1 MASGLFGSGPQS
13 NILNTVQSSYNAM
26 LNAERQKGVAM
37 STAMGAF
44 GQAISPKAIGMR
56 KFKEKFADADWTK
69 PETYF
74 SASKF
79 VNPFDPTAAISM
91 ADKGMALAAQLAP
104 KEDRRFVETV
114 DAQGQPVRELVDVNA
129 MELGSTISSAKKP
142 TATKDTYTGAQLMQL
157 PRYKGMT
164 FDPTT
169 VYQVDSVTN
178 AVSPVNKTGDSESA
192 YISST
197 KTGQELMD
205 MPENAGKQY
214 DPTTVFKQL
223 PDQTWQPISK
233 TGEGEESK
241 GTTLRQNAKIIAGEG
256 ASEKQV
262 VQVMKQLG
270 GIASDMQVPVKEI
283 ISITN
288 NFRTATENERKK
300 IKGADNVIDLTA
312 EDAFPAGM
320 KADQISSIADN
331 LTRSLFG
338 DNALKA
344 QAEMDAFRASKK
356 FTLKIADLA
365 SNFIRGTH
373 TTETLKGFQE
383 LAKFVKE
390 RETDSYNDKRQ
401 NQANALAVSS
411 NLKPDQIETILGPV
425 KGTKWIQPDGT
436 PFADN
441 NYELN
446 GDLWR
451 VRNGIGYIKYKK
463 GEF

>member
-1 MASGLFGSGPQS
+1 MAGLFGSGPQS
-13 NILNTVQSSYNAM
+13 NILQVVQGSYNDM
-26 LNAERQKGVAM
+26 LNAEKQKGISM
-37 STAMGAF
+37 TKAMGAF
-44 GQAISPKAIGMR
+44 GEAISPKSIGMN
-56 KFKEKFADADWTK
+56 KFKNDFKDADWNK
-69 PETYF
+69 PKTYMD
-74 SASKF
+74 AGQQIMQ
-79 VNPFDPTAAISM
+79 FDPNGGLAM
-91 ADKGMALAAQLAP
+91 MDRGRALAASQLP
-104 KEDRRFVETV
+104 KTDRQFVETV

-129 MELGSTISSAKKP
+129 MELGSTISSAKKS

-178 AVSPVNKTGDSESA
+178 AVSPVSKTGDSEAA

-288 NFRTATENERKK
+288 NFRTATDTERKRV
-300 IKGADNVIDLTA
+300 KGADYVIDLTA
-312 EDAFPAGM
+312 EDTFRKGM
-320 KADQISSIADN
+320 KADEISSIADN

-344 QAEMDAFRASKK
+344 QAEMDNFRNSKK
-356 FTLKIADLA
+356 FTLKVRNAF
-365 SNFIRGTH
+365 SNFFDGTH
-373 TTETLKGFQE
+373 TAETLKGFQE

-390 RETDSYNDKRQ
+390 REMDSYNDKRQ
-401 NQANALAVSS
+401 AQANALGVSS

-425 KGTKWIQPDGT
+425 KGMKWIQPDGT
-436 PFADN
+436 PYSDG

-446 GDLWR
+446 EDMWR
-451 VRNGIGYIKYKK
+451 VRNGIGYLKYKK